1 MLKKRAYFESEV
13 RERLESVSEIWPT
26 ASQNNWQ
33 PLNADGNVNANAK
46 CVTLSAAN
54 WQAYAIANKIKK

>member
-1 MLKKRAYFESEV
+1 M

-26 ASQNNWQ
+26 ASLLIWQ
-33 PLNADGNVNANAK
+33 PFNADGNANANAK

-54 WQAYAIANKIKK
+54 WQANAIAKNKKINK